1 MKRFLSAFALV
12 AILSSAAAYAQK
24 ISNSPPAEPRTTPA
38 YATLIQRKVKV
49 QAQLE
54 SLLEEYSSE
63 WPQAKTFQ
71 FELASLK
78 IEMKKMLEVPDEKV
92 SKLTSGYG
100 TLILR
105 RVSLDA
111 EIQSLL
117 LQYEPT
123 YPGLKEKQ
131 RELEL
136 LDKETQKIMK

>member
-1 MKRFLSAFALV
+1 MKRFLLAL
-12 AILSSAAAYAQK
+12 ALGIMLSSSAAYAQN
-24 ISNSPPAEPRTTPA
+24 ISSSLEPRTTPA
-38 YATLIQRKVKV
+38 YSTLIQRRVKV

-71 FELASLK
+71 FELDALK
-78 IEMKKMLEVPDEKV
+78 IEMKKMLEVPEEKV
-92 SKLTSGYG
+92 SNLTSGYG

-117 LQYEPT
+117 LEYSPN

-136 LDKETQKIMK
+136 LDQETRKIMK